1 MPNACTCWG
10 FTGISSMWFG
20 WSYSRLFTLLD
31 ADQENTRMNSNGQ
44 EATGDLIQV
53 PSSTGWPLVAAFGFT
68 LVFAGLLTHV
78 MVSILG
84 ASAFGMGL
92 VGWFNQVLPHEAHD
106 SEALEKEDAIPT
118 GPSPKV
124 RHLEIGQF
132 GHRAR
137 LPLKIYP
144 YSAGIRGGLVGGVAM
159 AILAI
164 LYGLIGHKSIW
175 YPINLLAAAG
185 SARISAMSYEQL
197 LSFDAVGLVLATFI
211 HIVGSGLVGLLYGIT
226 LPMFPRR
233 PILLGGILAP
243 LFWSGIIHAG
253 LDIINPAL
261 EARIDWHWFMASQF
275 AFGLVAG
282 VIVARRTKIYTMQHL
297 PFAVRAGIETPGIM
311 EEKGGDEPK

>member
-1 MPNACTCWG
+1 MNTNP
-10 FTGISSMWFG
+10 
-20 WSYSRLFTLLD
+20 
-31 ADQENTRMNSNGQ
+31 QERAG
-44 EATGDLIQV
+44 ELIQV

-84 ASAFGMGL
+84 AIAFGMGL

-106 SEALEKEDAIPT
+106 SLPLEKEEAIPT

-164 LYGLIGHKSIW
+164 LFGVIGHRSIW

-185 SARISAMSYEQL
+185 SANISAMSYDQL
-197 LSFDAVGLVLATFI
+197 LAFNTTGLVLAILI
-211 HIVGSGLVGLLYGIT
+211 HAITSALVGLLYGVA

-233 PILLGGILAP
+233 PVLLGGILAP
-243 LFWSGIIHAG
+243 LFWSGMLYAG
-253 LDIINPAL
+253 LGIINPAL
-261 EARIDWHWFMASQF
+261 QARIDWGWFVASQF

-282 VIVARRTKIYTMQHL
+282 FVVARHERISTMQYL
-297 PFAVRAGIETPGIM
+297 PFAVRAGIEAPGIAD
-311 EEKGGDEPK
+311 EKGESER